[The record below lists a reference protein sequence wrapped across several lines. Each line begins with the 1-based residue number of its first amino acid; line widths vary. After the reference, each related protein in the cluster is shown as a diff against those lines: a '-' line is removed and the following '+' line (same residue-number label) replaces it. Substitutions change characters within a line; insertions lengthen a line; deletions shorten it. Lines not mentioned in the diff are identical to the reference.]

1 MTTFEQPNA
10 ESIMGRAKNIL
21 LAPDAEWEKIDR
33 EKPTIQGLYTGYV
46 GILAAIPPLAGA
58 IGGIVFGYGAMGYT
72 LRPPLGNL
80 IAAAVIEYLLAL
92 AAVAV
97 LALVIEQL
105 APSFDGTRNRMQA
118 FKVAGY
124 SMTAGWLAG
133 IFSIIPALSLIGSVF
148 GFYSFYL
155 LYRGLPK
162 LMKTSQE
169 KALPYTAL
177 VVIASILLFF
187 VFNILAAALLRV
199 GMGPGI

>member
-10 ESIMGRAKNIL
+10 ESIMDRAKNIL
-21 LAPDAEWEKIDR
+21 LTPDAEWEKIDGER
-33 EKPTIQGLYTGYV
+33 PTIQSLYTGYV
-46 GILAAIPPLAGA
+46 GILAAIPPLASA

-92 AAVAV
+92 VAVAV

-105 APSFDGTRNRMQA
+105 APTFDGTRDRVQA

-148 GFYSFYL
+148 GLYSFYL

-162 LMKTSQE
+162 LMKTPQE

-177 VVIASILLFF
+177 VVIASILLLF
-187 VFNILAAALLRV
+187 VFNILAAALLSV
-199 GMGPGI
+199 GAEAGM

>member
-10 ESIMGRAKNIL
+10 ESIMDRAKNIL
-21 LAPDAEWEKIDR
+21 LTPDAEWEKIDGER
-33 EKPTIQGLYTGYV
+33 PTIQSLYTGYV

-92 AAVAV
+92 VTVAV

-105 APSFDGTRNRMQA
+105 APTFDGTRDRVQA

-148 GFYSFYL
+148 GLYSFYL

-162 LMKTSQE
+162 LMKTPQE

-177 VVIASILLFF
+177 VVIASILLLF
-187 VFNILAAALLRV
+187 VFNILAAALLSV
-199 GMGPGI
+199 GAEAGM

>member
-177 VVIASILLFF
+177 VVIAGILLFF